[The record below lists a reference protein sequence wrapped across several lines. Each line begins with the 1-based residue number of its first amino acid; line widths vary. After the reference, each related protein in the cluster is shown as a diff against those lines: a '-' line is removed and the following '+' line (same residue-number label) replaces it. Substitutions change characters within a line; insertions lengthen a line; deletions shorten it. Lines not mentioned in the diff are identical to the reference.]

1 MASLETIF
9 ALKLRCFEVQ
19 DFTYTII
26 IGLLRFYAARLSAI
40 TQPFTPTQK
49 TQKRKTYSLPNQ
61 GLLMS
66 KGIVIA
72 IDGYSGTGKSTTAK
86 GVATEL
92 GYIYVDT
99 GAMYR
104 AVTLAFIR
112 GSVDASLPEK
122 VEEALVDIKINF
134 VLNEE
139 LGVQETYLN
148 DENVES
154 EIRGIVVSDKV
165 SEVSAVSAVRR
176 QLVAQQRAMGEVGG
190 IVMDG
195 RDIGTVVFPEA
206 ELKIFMT
213 ASDEIRAERRW
224 NELLGQGKSVSKE
237 EVLHNLRSRD
247 EIDTSRADSP
257 LRKADDAIVID
268 TSNITIEQQ
277 VKDIL
282 KLAKGN
288 LDRDI

>member
-1 MASLETIF
+1 
-9 ALKLRCFEVQ
+9 
-19 DFTYTII
+19 
-26 IGLLRFYAARLSAI
+26 
-40 TQPFTPTQK
+40 
-49 TQKRKTYSLPNQ
+49 
-61 GLLMS
+61 MS

-86 GVATEL
+86 RVAAEL

-112 GSVDASLPEK
+112 GSVDISLPEK
-122 VEEALVDIKINF
+122 VQEALAGIKINF
-134 VLNEE
+134 VLNEAS
-139 LGVQETYLN
+139 GDQETYLN

-154 EIRGIVVSDKV
+154 EIRGIEVSDLV
-165 SEVSAVSAVRR
+165 SDISAISAVRR

-190 IVMDG
+190 VVMDG
-195 RDIGTVVFPEA
+195 RDIGTVVFPDA
-206 ELKIFMT
+206 DLKIFMT

-224 NELLGQGKSVSKE
+224 EELLVQGKNVSKE
-237 EVLHNLRSRD
+237 EVLHNLRTRD
-247 EIDTSRADSP
+247 KIDTSRADSP

>member
-1 MASLETIF
+1 
-9 ALKLRCFEVQ
+9 
-19 DFTYTII
+19 
-26 IGLLRFYAARLSAI
+26 
-40 TQPFTPTQK
+40 
-49 TQKRKTYSLPNQ
+49 
-61 GLLMS
+61 MS

-86 GVATEL
+86 RVAAEL

-112 GSVDASLPEK
+112 GSVDISLPEK
-122 VEEALVDIKINF
+122 VQEALEGIKINF
-134 VLNEE
+134 VLNEAT
-139 LGVQETYLN
+139 GDQETYLN

-154 EIRGIVVSDKV
+154 EIRGIEVSDLV
-165 SEVSAVSAVRR
+165 SEISAISAVRR

-190 IVMDG
+190 VVMDG
-195 RDIGTVVFPEA
+195 RDIGTVVFPDA
-206 ELKIFMT
+206 DLKIFMT

-224 NELLGQGKSVSKE
+224 EELLVQGKNVSKE
-237 EVLHNLRSRD
+237 EVLNNLRTRD
-247 EIDTSRADSP
+247 KIDTSRADSP

>member
-1 MASLETIF
+1 
-9 ALKLRCFEVQ
+9 
-19 DFTYTII
+19 
-26 IGLLRFYAARLSAI
+26 
-40 TQPFTPTQK
+40 
-49 TQKRKTYSLPNQ
+49 
-61 GLLMS
+61 MS

-86 GVATEL
+86 RVAAEL

-112 GSVDASLPEK
+112 GSVDISLPEQ
-122 VEEALVDIKINF
+122 VQEALAGIKINF
-134 VLNEE
+134 VLNEAS
-139 LGVQETYLN
+139 GDQETYLN

-154 EIRGIVVSDKV
+154 EIRGIEVSDLV
-165 SEVSAVSAVRR
+165 SDISAISAVRR

-190 IVMDG
+190 VVMDG
-195 RDIGTVVFPEA
+195 RDIGTVVFPDA
-206 ELKIFMT
+206 DLKIFMT

-224 NELLGQGKSVSKE
+224 EELLVQGKNISKE
-237 EVLHNLRSRD
+237 EVLNNLRTRD
-247 EIDTSRADSP
+247 KIDTSRADSP

>member
-1 MASLETIF
+1 M
-9 ALKLRCFEVQ
+9 R
-19 DFTYTII
+19 
-26 IGLLRFYAARLSAI
+26 
-40 TQPFTPTQK
+40 
-49 TQKRKTYSLPNQ
+49 
-61 GLLMS
+61 

-86 GVATEL
+86 RVAAEL

-112 GSVDASLPEK
+112 GSVDVSLPEN
-122 VEEALVDIKINF
+122 VEAALADIKIKF

-139 LGVQETYLN
+139 QGEQETYLN

-154 EIRGIVVSDKV
+154 EIRGITVSGKV
-165 SEVSAVSAVRR
+165 SEVSSVSAVRR

-224 NELLGQGKSVSKE
+224 NELSGQGKSVSKE

>member
-1 MASLETIF
+1 M
-9 ALKLRCFEVQ
+9 
-19 DFTYTII
+19 
-26 IGLLRFYAARLSAI
+26 
-40 TQPFTPTQK
+40 
-49 TQKRKTYSLPNQ
+49 N
-61 GLLMS
+61 

-86 GVATEL
+86 RVAAEL

-112 GSVDASLPEK
+112 DSVDISLPEK
-122 VEEALVDIKINF
+122 VQEALEGIKINF
-134 VLNEE
+134 VLNDAT
-139 LGVQETYLN
+139 GDQETYLN

-154 EIRGIVVSDKV
+154 EIRGIEVSDLV
-165 SEVSAVSAVRR
+165 SDISAISVVRR

-195 RDIGTVVFPEA
+195 RDIGTVVFPDA
-206 ELKIFMT
+206 DLKIFMT

-224 NELLGQGKSVSKE
+224 EELLVQGKNVSKE
-237 EVLHNLRSRD
+237 EVLNNLRTRD
-247 EIDTSRADSP
+247 KIDTSRADSP